1 MSTYSHGKFSEG
13 AYSNETISELP
24 YQLKLS
30 VDILSVKNF
39 TLSANV
45 VTKFSINL
53 QAASSKNNRTLVHH
67 NFAAKDATPVN

>member
-45 VTKFSINL
+45 VTKFSVNL
-53 QAASSKNNRTLVHH
+53 QAAGSKNNRTLVHH
-67 NFAAKDATPVN
+67 NFAAKDATSVN